1 MKTLSPLHL
10 GDNPHHI
17 LQSLELEL
25 IVLRMVLYDFKIS
38 MMRIFTLFAH
48 MLFTTVLYWTKFDSI
63 QVSLSSYTADNAYE
77 SANESYTGLISI
89 SLIFL
94 FIEMIYLGLEVELTL
109 WTVLHLFLDFV
120 ACLFIAW
127 IFLDGLAWQTYIYVF
142 VFCRLQLSS

>member
-1 MKTLSPLHL
+1 
-10 GDNPHHI
+10 
-17 LQSLELEL
+17 
-25 IVLRMVLYDFKIS
+25 MVLYDFKIS

-48 MLFTTVLYWTKFDSI
+48 MVFTTVLYWTKFDSI
-63 QVSLSSYTADNAYE
+63 QVTLPSYTSDTEYKSADE
-77 SANESYTGLISI
+77 SFTGLISV

-142 VFCRLQLSS
+142 VFCR